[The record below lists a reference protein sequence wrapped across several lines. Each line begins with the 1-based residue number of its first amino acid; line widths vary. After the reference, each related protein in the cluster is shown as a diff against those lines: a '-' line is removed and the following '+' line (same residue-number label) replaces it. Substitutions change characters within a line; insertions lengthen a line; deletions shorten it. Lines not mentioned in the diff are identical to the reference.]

1 MRDFNLQGLDHVAIT
16 VSDLDRSIAWYQD
29 KLDLKPVEED
39 QAGNMWFETGG
50 ERWFVYESQFAGTNQ
65 ATAAAWLVNDL
76 TGTVAGLRGRGVVFE
91 EYDMGEFKT
100 EDGVLTLPDGSKG
113 AWFKD
118 SEGNILGMFQQA

>member
-1 MRDFNLQGLDHVAIT
+1 MLSDIRLEASLPA
-16 VSDLDRSIAWYQD
+16 SDLARARAWYHD

-39 QAGNMWFETGG
+39 GAGNMWFETGG

-65 ATAAAWLVNDL
+65 ATAAAWLVPDL
-76 TGTVAGLRGRGVVFE
+76 ESVAAGLRARGVVFE

-118 SEGNILGMFQQA
+118 SEGNILGLFQQV

>member
-1 MRDFNLQGLDHVAIT
+1 MLNDIRLEASLPA
-16 VSDLDRSIAWYQD
+16 SDLARARGWYQD

-39 QAGNMWFETGG
+39 PNGNMWFETGG

-65 ATAAAWLVNDL
+65 ATAAAWLIQDMDS
-76 TGTVAGLRGRGVVFE
+76 TVDALRSRGVVFE

-100 EDGVLTLPDGSKG
+100 ENGVLTLPDGSKG

-118 SEGNILGMFQQA
+118 SEGNILALFQRA

>member
-1 MRDFNLQGLDHVAIT
+1 MLHDVRLEASLPA
-16 VSDLDRSIAWYQD
+16 SDLARARAWYQD

-39 QAGNMWFETGG
+39 QSGNMWFETGG

-76 TGTVAGLRGRGVVFE
+76 TGTVSGLRGRGVVFE

-100 EDGVLTLPDGSKG
+100 EDGVVTLPDGSKG